1 MDILSTKRWIGVWQT
16 VVPVGIRFLCFILP
30 SIPYCHMNGAC
41 WKHTTGMV
49 QPSWYKCVLLQH
61 SWWKSWRDL
70 FFSPFLWPEHLGHL
84 AFANVRWLVPLHA
97 CCHTLRLTEAGI
109 YSKPTNTHKIFS
121 HCSPRTFIY
130 LKQISGFCGDK
141 AAGS

>member
-61 SWWKSWRDL
+61 SWWKGWRDL
-70 FFSPFLWPEHLGHL
+70 FFLHSFGQSILAIWPLRTCGDWFPYTPVVIL
-84 AFANVRWLVPLHA
+84 
-97 CCHTLRLTEAGI
+97 LRLTEAGI

-121 HCSPRTFIY
+121 HCSLRTFIY